1 MVMSG
6 ITLSPR
12 DLIARLIAFDTTSRE
27 SNLALIDFVRDYLD
41 GWGVASELYF
51 DAGRRKAD
59 LYATIGPD
67 DRGGLMLSGHT
78 DTVPVDGQAWDSD
91 PFTVTPR
98 DGKLY
103 ARGSS
108 DMKSFI
114 AVALSQVPRFAGTR
128 LRTPLH
134 LALSYDE
141 EVGCIGVRDLIAD
154 VSRRPVRPLACIV
167 GEPTLMVPVIA
178 HKGKLAMRCEVH
190 GRETHSAL
198 THEGVNA
205 VEFAAEIVA
214 HLKNMARRLRDRGP
228 YDAGFTP
235 PYTTIHVGTMRGGTA
250 INIVPREC
258 SFDFEIRAI
267 ATDDPE
273 ALFHE
278 LRDYAETELLP
289 EMRAVSP
296 DAAIHFHVLNDAPG
310 LSVAPDADIVRLA
323 QALSG
328 ANDTGKVSYTAEAGL
343 FQAADIPAIL
353 CGPGSIEQAH
363 KPNEFIALDQIARC
377 ETFMQRL
384 MEHLRA

>member
-1 MVMSG
+1 MPGTM
-6 ITLSPR
+6 LSVR

-27 SNLALIDFVRDYLD
+27 SNLALIEFVRDYLD
-41 GWGVASELYF
+41 SWGIASELYF
-51 DAGRRKAD
+51 DADRRKAD
-59 LYATIGPD
+59 LYATVGPD

-91 PFTVTPR
+91 PFDVTPR
-98 DGKLY
+98 DGRLY

-114 AVALSQVPRFAGTR
+114 AVALSQVPVFAAAK

-141 EVGCIGVRDLIAD
+141 EVGCLGVRDLIAD

-167 GEPTLMVPVIA
+167 GEPTLMTPVIA
-178 HKGKLAMRCEVH
+178 HKGKLTMRCEVH
-190 GRETHSAL
+190 GHETHSAL
-198 THEGVNA
+198 THQGVNA
-205 VEFAAEIVA
+205 VEIAAEIVA
-214 HLKNMARRLRDRGP
+214 YLKNMARRQRDHGP
-228 YDAGFTP
+228 YDHGFGP
-235 PYTTIHVGTMRGGTA
+235 PYTTIHAGTIRGGTA
-250 INIVPREC
+250 VNIVPREC
-258 SFDFEIRAI
+258 VFDFEIRAI
-267 ATDDPE
+267 ADDDPH

-278 LRDYAETELLP
+278 LRDYALAKLLP
-289 EMRAVSP
+289 EMHAVSA

-310 LSVAPDADIVRLA
+310 LSMAPDAAVVKLA

-328 ANDTGKVSYTAEAGL
+328 ANDNGKVSYTAEAGL
-343 FQAADIPAIL
+343 FQAAEIPAVI

-377 ETFMQRL
+377 ETFMRRVF
-384 MEHLRA
+384 EHLRA

>member
-1 MVMSG
+1 MPG
-6 ITLSPR
+6 TNLPAH

-51 DAGRRKAD
+51 DADRRKAD

-67 DRGGLMLSGHT
+67 DRRGLMLSGHT
-78 DTVPVDGQAWDSD
+78 DTVPVDGQAWDTD
-91 PFTVTPR
+91 PFKVTPR

-114 AVALSQVPRFAGTR
+114 AVALSQVPAFVQAN
-128 LRTPLH
+128 LKTPLH

-141 EVGCIGVRDLIAD
+141 EVGCTGVRDLIAD
-154 VSRRPVRPLACIV
+154 LGRRPIRPLGCIV
-167 GEPTLMVPVIA
+167 GEPTSMTPVIA
-178 HKGKLAMRCEVH
+178 HKGKLTVRCEVH
-190 GRETHSAL
+190 GHETHSAL
-198 THEGVNA
+198 THLGVNA
-205 VEFAAEIVA
+205 VEAAAEIVA
-214 HLKNMARRLRDRGP
+214 HLKNMARRKRDQGP
-228 YDAGFTP
+228 YDDGFVP
-235 PYTTIHVGTMRGGTA
+235 RYTTIHAGTIRGGTA
-250 INIVPREC
+250 VNIVPCQC

-267 ATDDPE
+267 PVEDPR

-278 LRDYAETELLP
+278 LRHYAETALLP
-289 EMRAVSP
+289 EMKAVSAE
-296 DAAIHFHVLNDAPG
+296 AAIQFHELNDTPG
-310 LSVAPDADIVRLA
+310 LGMAPDAPLVRLT

-343 FQAADIPAIL
+343 YQAADIPAVL

-363 KPNEFIALDQIARC
+363 KPNEFVALEQIARC
-377 ETFMQRL
+377 ETFMQRIL
-384 MEHLRA
+384 EHLRA

>member
-1 MVMSG
+1 MPG
-6 ITLSPR
+6 TTLSAR

-41 GWGVASELYF
+41 GWGIASELYF
-51 DAGRRKAD
+51 DHDRRKAD

-67 DRGGLMLSGHT
+67 DRSGLMLSGHT

-114 AVALSQVPRFAGTR
+114 AVALSQVPTFAAAK
-128 LRTPLH
+128 LKTPLH

-141 EVGCIGVRDLIAD
+141 EVGCTGVRDLIAD
-154 VSRRPVRPLACIV
+154 LGRRPIRPLGCIV
-167 GEPTLMVPVIA
+167 GEPTSMTPVIA
-178 HKGKLAMRCEVH
+178 HKGKLTVRCEVH
-190 GRETHSAL
+190 GHETHSAL
-198 THEGVNA
+198 THQGVNA
-205 VEFAAEIVA
+205 VEAAAEIVA
-214 HLKNMARRLRDRGP
+214 HLKGMARRKRDQGP
-228 YDAGFTP
+228 HDDGFVP
-235 PYTTIHVGTMRGGTA
+235 PYTTIHAGTIRGGTA
-250 INIVPREC
+250 VNIVPREC

-267 ATDDPE
+267 PADDPRIS
-273 ALFHE
+273 FQE
-278 LRDYAETELLP
+278 LRHFAETTLLP
-289 EMRAVSP
+289 EMKAVSA
-296 DAAIHFHVLNDAPG
+296 DAAIHFHELNDTPG
-310 LSVAPDADIVRLA
+310 LGMPPDAPLVRLT

-343 FQAADIPAIL
+343 YHAADIPAVL

-363 KPNEFIALDQIARC
+363 KPNEFVALEQIARC
-377 ETFMQRL
+377 ETFMRRIL
-384 MEHLRA
+384 EHLRA

>member
-1 MVMSG
+1 MPG
-6 ITLSPR
+6 TNLSAH

-51 DAGRRKAD
+51 DADRRKAD

-67 DRGGLMLSGHT
+67 DRRGLMLSGHT
-78 DTVPVDGQAWDSD
+78 DTVPVDGQAWDTD
-91 PFTVTPR
+91 PFKVTPR

-114 AVALSQVPRFAGTR
+114 AVALSQVPAFVQAN
-128 LRTPLH
+128 LKTPLH

-141 EVGCIGVRDLIAD
+141 EVGCTGVRDLIAD
-154 VSRRPVRPLACIV
+154 LGRRPIRPLGCIV
-167 GEPTLMVPVIA
+167 GEPTSMTPVIA
-178 HKGKLAMRCEVH
+178 HKGKLTVRCEVH
-190 GRETHSAL
+190 GHETHSAL
-198 THEGVNA
+198 THLGVNA
-205 VEFAAEIVA
+205 VEAAAEIVA
-214 HLKNMARRLRDRGP
+214 HLKNMARRKRDQGP
-228 YDAGFTP
+228 YDDGFVP
-235 PYTTIHVGTMRGGTA
+235 RYTTIHAGTIRGGTA
-250 INIVPREC
+250 VNIVPRQC

-267 ATDDPE
+267 PVEDPR

-278 LRDYAETELLP
+278 LRHYAETALLP
-289 EMRAVSP
+289 EMKAVSA
-296 DAAIHFHVLNDAPG
+296 DAAIQFHELNDTPG
-310 LSVAPDADIVRLA
+310 LGMAPDAPLVRLT

-343 FQAADIPAIL
+343 YQAADIPAVL

-363 KPNEFIALDQIARC
+363 KPNEFVALEQIARC
-377 ETFMQRL
+377 ETFMQRIL
-384 MEHLRA
+384 EHLRA